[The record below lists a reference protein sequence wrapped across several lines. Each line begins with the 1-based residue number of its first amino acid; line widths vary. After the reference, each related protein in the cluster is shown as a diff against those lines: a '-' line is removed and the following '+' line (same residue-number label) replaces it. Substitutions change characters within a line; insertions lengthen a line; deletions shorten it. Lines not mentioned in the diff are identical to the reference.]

1 MNEVTVSLEF
11 TAMPSNWITAED
23 AREIATSLR
32 NTRFT
37 ELMDFI
43 MSCRPWDIRF
53 AEKPTRTVDTAL
65 GVSAGKI
72 KPLRKGWLFLLILA
86 ARPRP
91 RRAEFLLYHILSN
104 LSIGN
109 FNK

>member
-43 MSCRPWDIRF
+43 MKRIRN
-53 AEKPTRTVDTAL
+53 
-65 GVSAGKI
+65 VSAEG
-72 KPLRKGWLFLLILA
+72 A
-86 ARPRP
+86 V
-91 RRAEFLLYHILSN
+91 S
-104 LSIGN
+104 LSISIPGGYY
-109 FNK
+109 KCVYEQAQAVLQTLGYTVCGETYQDSRYRTWCISW